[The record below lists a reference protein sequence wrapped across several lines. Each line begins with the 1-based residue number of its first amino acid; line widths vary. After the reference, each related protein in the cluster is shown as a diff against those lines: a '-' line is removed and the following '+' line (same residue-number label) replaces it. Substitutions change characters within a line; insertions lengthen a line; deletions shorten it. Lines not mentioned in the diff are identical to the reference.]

1 MPGSCRV
8 IQKNDG
14 LPVTNLVILK
24 LCCSLSGSIVPVD
37 LSVVVEMLKLLI
49 IVFSCRKVDNS
60 NCDFTFRFTIKIVG
74 IQPGSINP
82 SLIIVLVSFDY

>member
-1 MPGSCRV
+1 M
-8 IQKNDG
+8 QKNNG
-14 LPVTNLVILK
+14 RPVAILVILK
-24 LCCSLSGSIVPVD
+24 LSCILSRSIVPVD

-49 IVFSCRKVDNS
+49 IVFSCRKVDSS

-82 SLIIVLVSFDY
+82 SLIIVLVSIDY